1 MCSILYYMRP
11 SMGERGDTLHFSI
24 PSINQS
30 GSFSSIFLALAAP
43 STMVPI
49 DAKSYFHI
57 WLHIVDALNRT
68 TWFCSLVL
76 SIQISIILI

>member
-1 MCSILYYMRP
+1 MLYTVHA
-11 SMGERGDTLHFSI
+11 SKHGRGRREVAFFI
-24 PSINQS
+24 PSINQL
-30 GSFSSIFLALAAP
+30 GSFSSMFFALAAP

-57 WLHIVDALNRT
+57 WIHSVDALNRT
-68 TWFCSLVL
+68 TLYCSCVL